1 MQGARPRSALS
12 SYGPGNRFYTDVLF
26 AFNLK
31 LMFECSQGEITVSKN
46 NGRNQTSIRI
56 IFVRPRKQVL
66 HGHCY
71 FFFFTSEIN
80 FSMFRAA
87 TPTTPGPPGLHSK
100 YILMFTSPHIPLFML
115 RSCIYRWKRPPRSPA
130 TPNQSNQSPY
140 FNNAPSNRPTSA
152 SSQTRRSMFSP
163 RSRANT
169 VSSCPVVFPTSSHP
183 FQDFQSD

>member
-1 MQGARPRSALS
+1 MEGTRPRSASS
-12 SYGPGNRFYTDVLF
+12 SYGPGNRFYT
-26 AFNLK
+26 A
-31 LMFECSQGEITVSKN
+31 TV
-46 NGRNQTSIRI
+46 I
-56 IFVRPRKQVL
+56 
-66 HGHCY
+66 

-100 YILMFTSPHIPLFML
+100 YILMFTSLHIPLFML
-115 RSCIYRWKRPPRSPA
+115 RLCIYRWKRPPRSPA

-183 FQDFQSD
+183 FQDFQSDCQYQKRPLSAELQKALGTPGH